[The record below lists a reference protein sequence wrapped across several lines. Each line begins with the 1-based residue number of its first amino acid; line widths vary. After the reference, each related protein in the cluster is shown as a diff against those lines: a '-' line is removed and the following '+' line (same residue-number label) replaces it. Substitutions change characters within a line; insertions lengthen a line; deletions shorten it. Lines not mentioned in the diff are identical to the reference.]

1 MKRAQGFTLM
11 EVLVTLI
18 ITALA
23 VALLFQALGSFNHAR
38 VRTAAL
44 EGVRDNKTVMAGW
57 IGDTIRGIVAVDPRS
72 LAVSKKG
79 DPELGL
85 TGDADGFSAMTVSPL
100 ESGTGIPTVIRWQVE
115 HGPTDDGL
123 AYRETGRE
131 ALYLPM
137 GQSLQFAYMD
147 HQGKWHAQWPPEQG
161 LQQALPDAIQ
171 LTYTDDGQP
180 KVLVTAIAAPRPTL
194 LAPYDLEVAE

>member
-1 MKRAQGFTLM
+1 MKRARGFTLM

-23 VALLFQALGSFNHAR
+23 VALMFQALGSFNHSR

-44 EGVRDNKTVMAGW
+44 EGVRDNQSVMAGW

-85 TGDADGFSAMTVSPL
+85 TGDANGFSALTVSPL
-100 ESGTGIPTVIRWQVE
+100 EAGTGMPTVIRWQVE
-115 HGPTDDGL
+115 HGAAGDGL
-123 AYRETGRE
+123 AYREAGQQ

-137 GQSLQFAYMD
+137 GQSLQFAYLD
-147 HQGKWHAQWPPEQG
+147 DKGKLHAQWPPEQG

-171 LTYTDDGQP
+171 LTYTEGDQP
-180 KVLVTAIAAPRPTL
+180 RVLVTAIAAPKPTL
-194 LAPYDLEVAE
+194 LAPYDLEVSQ

>member
-23 VALLFQALGSFNHAR
+23 VAMMFQALGSFNHAR

-57 IGDTIRGIVAVDPRS
+57 IGDSIRGIVAIDPRS
-72 LAVSKKG
+72 LKVSKKG

-85 TGDADGFSAMTVSPL
+85 TGDANGFSAMTVSPL
-100 ESGTGIPTVIRWQVE
+100 EGGMGIPTVIRWQVE
-115 HGPTDDGL
+115 HGPENDGL
-123 AYRETGRE
+123 AYREAGRP

-137 GQSLQFAYMD
+137 GQSFRFAYMD
-147 HQGKWHAQWPPEQG
+147 DKGKLHAQWPPEQG
-161 LQQALPDAIQ
+161 VQQALPDAIQ
-171 LTYTDDGQP
+171 LTYTQDGQP
-180 KVLVTAIAAPRPTL
+180 KVLVTAIAAPKPTL
-194 LAPYDLEVAE
+194 LAPYSIEVAE

>member
-1 MKRAQGFTLM
+1 MTRARGFTLM

-23 VALLFQALGSFNHAR
+23 VALMFQALGSFNHAR

-44 EGVRDNKTVMAGW
+44 EGVRDNKAVMASW

-72 LAVSKKG
+72 LAVSNKG

-85 TGDADGFSAMTVSPL
+85 TGDANGFSALTVSPL
-100 ESGTGIPTVIRWQVE
+100 EAGTGMPTVIHWQVE
-115 HGPTDDGL
+115 QRLAGDVL
-123 AYRETGRE
+123 AYRETGGQV
-131 ALYLPM
+131 LYLPM
-137 GQSLQFAYMD
+137 GQSLRFAYLD
-147 HQGKWHAQWPPEQG
+147 DKGKLHQQWPPEQG
-161 LQQALPDAIQ
+161 LQQALPDAVQ

-194 LAPYDLEVAE
+194 LGPYNLEVVQ